1 MKCEGWSTSSQQWR
15 HGEMGVMWWVSRE
28 FARWVSCGGGVM
40 VWTVARFQALTSQFL
55 YVTFWRLHDV
65 GNGKVSLS
73 LSPLT
78 LSVLPLSF
86 SFLFFFCFSIWS
98 LWTAGFTF
106 LDLPFFF
113 RFTCG
118 LASWVNGSQFW
129 RGPKL
134 QSKGGPSLFFLKIN
148 LLKNNLGQGGP
159 KPPPVSIPE
168 GTC

>member
-28 FARWVSCGGGVM
+28 FARWVSYGGGVM

-78 LSVLPLSF
+78 LFVLPLSF

-106 LDLPFFF
+106 LDLPFFLDLHV
-113 RFTCG
+113 G
-118 LASWVNGSQFW
+118 WLARLMVHNFG
-129 RGPKL
+129 
-134 QSKGGPSLFFLKIN
+134 GGPSYKVKGGQVFFFFEN
-148 LLKNNLGQGGP
+148 
-159 KPPPVSIPE
+159 
-168 GTC
+168 